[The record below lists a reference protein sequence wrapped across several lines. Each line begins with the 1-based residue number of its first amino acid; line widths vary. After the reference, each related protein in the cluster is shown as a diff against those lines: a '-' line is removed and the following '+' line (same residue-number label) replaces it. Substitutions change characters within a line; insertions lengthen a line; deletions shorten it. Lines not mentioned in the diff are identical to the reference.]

1 VPRCLL
7 GVLHL
12 HKGELQVLV
21 GHVLTGRE
29 EVKAVIWPPGYVTTS
44 GVAEVGV
51 EQATCIGGLDTSQ
64 PHSCSGLAT
73 PVSWLSGPIWGSLNL
88 CSWTTVTC
96 TWLRIND
103 FFFFPVLAF
112 FFFKIKKQN
121 KTKPICM
128 CCVCL
133 VSLSS
138 A

>member
-1 VPRCLL
+1 MCLL
-7 GVLHL
+7 VELHL

-44 GVAEVGV
+44 GVAEAGV

-103 FFFFPVLAF
+103 FFFFFPVLAF
-112 FFFKIKKQN
+112 FFF
-121 KTKPICM
+121 
-128 CCVCL
+128 
-133 VSLSS
+133 
-138 A
+138 